1 MLIEVDVHLVGLP
14 FANKGIRIAMAGA
27 KQNKKAQK
35 EKNRFFHRLNFGAKV
50 GKSLELRVE
59 CSGFRV
65 FVYFWRHKSAVMEQ
79 QKLQWFKTE
88 RREAGTFV
96 FDPLRRKWVALTPEE
111 EVRQKVLY
119 LLVEHLHV
127 PSGRIAVEYSVKVNG
142 LDKRCDAV
150 VFGSDAVPL
159 MIVECKAQSV
169 KLTAKTLDQAVR
181 YYSALQP
188 RFLLLYNG
196 AECHCLKVESG
207 VLQPMDHL
215 PEYEEMDNR

>member
-1 MLIEVDVHLVGLP
+1 
-14 FANKGIRIAMAGA
+14 
-27 KQNKKAQK
+27 
-35 EKNRFFHRLNFGAKV
+35 
-50 GKSLELRVE
+50 
-59 CSGFRV
+59 
-65 FVYFWRHKSAVMEQ
+65 ME

-88 RREAGTFV
+88 LREGKIFV
-96 FDPLRRKWVALTPEE
+96 FDPLRRRYVALTPEE

-127 PSGRIAVEYSVKVNG
+127 PAGLVAVEYSVKVNG

-150 VFGSDAVPL
+150 VFDAEGRPL

-169 KLTAKTLDQAVR
+169 KITAKTLDQAVR

-196 AECHCLKVESG
+196 QDCHCLKVENG
-207 VLQPMDHL
+207 VLLPLDHL
-215 PEYEEMDNR
+215 PLYEEMKD